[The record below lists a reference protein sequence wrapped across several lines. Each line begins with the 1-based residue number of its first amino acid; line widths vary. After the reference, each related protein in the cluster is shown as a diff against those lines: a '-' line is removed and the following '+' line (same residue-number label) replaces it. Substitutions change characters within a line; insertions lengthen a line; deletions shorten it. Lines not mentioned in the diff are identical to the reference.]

1 VRAELL
7 PCRSGGPALT
17 GRAPADSRMLFLH
30 MQKREQKINIDGN
43 ELWARNHMTGMGR
56 TAFFAIM

>member
-1 VRAELL
+1 M
-7 PCRSGGPALT
+7 T
-17 GRAPADSRMLFLH
+17 GQAPADSRMLFLH